1 MKKSLLKLL
10 TLVLTL
16 IMALSFASCYSSQ
29 GEQQKTQDK
38 QKETESE
45 TYVYRF
51 NNIPRGAQLPM
62 TGDYVE
68 ISADFTPSKKTNG
81 YVSSANISVNV
92 KGFDK
97 ELTYFNAVVIVTWT
111 YNEITEENPG
121 GINRKISATVTLDAD
136 GIGSHTQQ
144 ISFTGC
150 RDVQLVDI
158 DYEWSGQAT
167 KK

>member
-1 MKKSLLKLL
+1 
-10 TLVLTL
+10 
-16 IMALSFASCYSSQ
+16 MALSVASCASKKDSSN
-29 GEQQKTQDK
+29 GEK
-38 QKETESE
+38 KEPESE
-45 TYVYRF
+45 TYVNRF
-51 NNIPRGAQLPM
+51 EAIPRGAQLPM